1 MLQDL
6 RFAVRLL
13 GRSRGYAAAA
23 ILTLAL
29 GIGANTAIFSIVDG
43 AVLRPLPYPQADR
56 LVMFALFNPARN
68 RRITGMPPRDF
79 LDWRDEQQ
87 VFDALVAEGGRRVRL
102 LGGTEP
108 EDLQVSRVT
117 FGFFEAF

>member
-6 RFAVRLL
+6 RFAFRLL

-43 AVLRPLPYPQADR
+43 AILRPLPYPHPDR
-56 LVMFALFNPARN
+56 LVMFGLHNASGS
-68 RRITGMPPRDF
+68 RRVTGMTPRDF
-79 LDWRDEQQ
+79 LDWRDQQQ
-87 VFDALVAEGGRRVRL
+87 VFDFLVGTGGRTV
-102 LGGTEP
+102 
-108 EDLQVSRVT
+108 
-117 FGFFEAF
+117 